1 MRLRQL
7 INYYNLVLY
16 IRVRIGNVEVGSKE
30 GKGENESVSWR
41 RRLDR
46 SKEAV
51 HLHRGPGLEGDAI
64 VAVRVASA
72 GTDGVGRSVGR
83 G

>member
-1 MRLRQL
+1 M
-7 INYYNLVLY
+7 
-16 IRVRIGNVEVGSKE
+16 RVRVPVGDDDWT
-30 GKGENESVSWR
+30 GA
-41 RRLDR
+41 
-46 SKEAV
+46 KEAV